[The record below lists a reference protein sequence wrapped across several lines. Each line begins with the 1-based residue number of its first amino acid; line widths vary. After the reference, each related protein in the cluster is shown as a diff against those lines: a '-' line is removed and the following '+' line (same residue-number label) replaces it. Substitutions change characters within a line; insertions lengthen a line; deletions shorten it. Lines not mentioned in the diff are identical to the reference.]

1 MYYQGD
7 YYQGDYYQGDPGIF
21 GNLFRGV
28 TRTIGGAIGGL
39 LKGGPIGGIVGAVG
53 GAASAVRANV
63 EQSVLESGDT
73 GSAYTPA
80 LRAKHA
86 MAVMRGGAGGGAPI
100 RGALAAPGVGGAMV
114 GPPLP
119 AGFHVRRTHLNKA
132 TYYRRGGG
140 VQNLT
145 PGLVYKCTE
154 YVPNRRMN
162 VANPRALRRAIRRVS
177 GFGKIVKRMKRA
189 VARANSA
196 VGNVRHARGK
206 AFARR
211 R

>member
-21 GNLFRGV
+21 GFLGTAFRQV
-28 TRTIGGAIGGL
+28 ARIGGGFL
-39 LKGGPIGGIVGAVG
+39 TGGPVGAIR
-53 GAASAVRANV
+53 GAISGVRAETEKAV
-63 EQSVLESGDT
+63 IESGDT
-73 GSAYTPA
+73 GQSAYTPA

-100 RGALAAPGVGGAMV
+100 RGALAAPGVGGGMV

-119 AGFHVRRTHLNKA
+119 AGFRVRRTHLNKA

-145 PGLVYKCTE
+145 PGLVLKGTE
-154 YVPNRRMN
+154 FVPNRRMN
-162 VANPRALRRAIRRVS
+162 VTNPRALRRAIRRVS

-206 AFARR
+206 AIARR

>member
-1 MYYQGD
+1 MYYAQGD
-7 YYQGDYYQGDPGIF
+7 YYVGDPGIF
-21 GNLFRGV
+21 GSLFRGV
-28 TRTIGGAIGGL
+28 TRTIGGAIGGF
-39 LKGGPIGGIVGAVG
+39 LKGGPIGAIGGAIG
-53 GAASAVRANV
+53 GAASATRASS
-63 EQSVLESGDT
+63 EQAVIESGDE

-100 RGALAAPGVGGAMV
+100 RGALAAPGGMMV

-119 AGFHVRRTHLNKA
+119 AGFRVRRTHLNKA

-145 PGLVYKCTE
+145 PGLVFKGTE
-154 YVPNRRMN
+154 FVPNRRMN

-189 VARANSA
+189 IARANSA

-206 AFARR
+206 AIARR

>member
-1 MYYQGD
+1 MYYAQGD
-7 YYQGDYYQGDPGIF
+7 YYVGDPGIF
-21 GNLFRGV
+21 GSLFRGV
-28 TRTIGGAIGGL
+28 TRTIGGAIGG
-39 LKGGPIGGIVGAVG
+39 
-53 GAASAVRANV
+53 AASATRASS
-63 EQSVLESGDT
+63 EQAVIEAGDE

-100 RGALAAPGVGGAMV
+100 RGALAAPGGMAV

-119 AGFHVRRTHLNKA
+119 AGFRVRRTHLNKA

-145 PGLVYKCTE
+145 PGLVFKGTE
-154 YVPNRRMN
+154 FVPNRRMN

-189 VARANSA
+189 IARANSA

-206 AFARR
+206 AIARR

>member
-7 YYQGDYYQGDPGIF
+7 YYQGDYYRGDPGIF
-21 GNLFRGV
+21 GFLGTAIRQVGRIGV
-28 TRTIGGAIGGL
+28 GFLTGGPVGAIR
-39 LKGGPIGGIVGAVG
+39 GAISG
-53 GAASAVRANV
+53 VRAETEKAV
-63 EQSVLESGDT
+63 VESGDE

-100 RGALAAPGVGGAMV
+100 RGALAAPGVGGGIV

-119 AGFHVRRTHLNKA
+119 AGFRVRRTHLNKA

-140 VQNLT
+140 TQNLT
-145 PGLVYKCTE
+145 PGLVLKGTE
-154 YVPNRRMN
+154 FVPNRRMN
-162 VANPRALRRAIRRVS
+162 VANPRALRRSIRRVM
-177 GFGKIVKRMKRA
+177 GFGKTVKRMKRA
-189 VARANSA
+189 IARANSA
-196 VGNVRHARGK
+196 VGNVHRGRK
-206 AFARR
+206 AVARR